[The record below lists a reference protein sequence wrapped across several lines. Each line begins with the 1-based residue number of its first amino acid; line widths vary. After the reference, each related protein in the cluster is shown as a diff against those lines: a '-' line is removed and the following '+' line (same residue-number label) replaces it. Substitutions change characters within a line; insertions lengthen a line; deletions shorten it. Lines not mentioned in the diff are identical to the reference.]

1 MWLGYYHNKTKV
13 KSLKVF
19 NIRGGLLIIKS
30 LDKVRY
36 HNIWIM
42 IVIRIYRYQ
51 NNFLN
56 PSEINPLE

>member
-30 LDKVRY
+30 LDKERY
-36 HNIWIM
+36 HNIWIND
-42 IVIRIYRYQ
+42 VITT
-51 NNFLN
+51 
-56 PSEINPLE
+56 